1 MLLEYIRN
9 NYEQGEPIF
18 LQDIIIENVSNASIR
33 QGMKKLVQKGEISR
47 YDQGIYFI
55 PKVSRLKGKPNLA
68 PDVVARYKYIKRRG
82 EVIGYYSGHTLANKL
97 GLSTQV
103 PVKEEMVSNNIAAIV
118 REVKLGGR
126 TYIVRK
132 SSVIIDA
139 DNYRVLQLLEILK
152 DIEKY
157 CDDEVSSKDIIVEYI
172 QNNKIKRVEVEKYIT
187 AFPIKVYKTIFDMRL
202 DDVFA

>member
-1 MLLEYIRN
+1 MLLEYIKN

-18 LQDIIIENVSNASIR
+18 LQDINIENMSNASIR
-33 QGMKKLVQKGEISR
+33 QGIKKLVQKGELAR

-55 PKVSRLKGKPNLA
+55 PKVSRLKGKSNLA

-82 EVIGYYSGHTLANKL
+82 EIIGYYSGHTFANKL

-103 PVKEEMVSNNIAAIV
+103 PVKEEMVSNNMAAIV
-118 REVKLGGR
+118 REIELGGR

-132 SSVIIDA
+132 SSVIVDA
-139 DNYRVLQLLEILK
+139 DNYRVLQLLDILK

-157 CDDEVSSKDIIVEYI
+157 SDDEISSKEIIVDYI
-172 QNNKIKRVEVEKYIT
+172 KKSNITRKEVEKYIA

-202 DDVFA
+202 DYVFA